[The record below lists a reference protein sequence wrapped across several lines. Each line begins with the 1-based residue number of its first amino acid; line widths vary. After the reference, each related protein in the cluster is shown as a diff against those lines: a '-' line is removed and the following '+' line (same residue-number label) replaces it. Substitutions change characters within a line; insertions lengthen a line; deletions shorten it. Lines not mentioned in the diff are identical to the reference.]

1 MKIDRAALLFML
13 LLILV
18 LPAACTP
25 AAQPEETAPPE
36 EAAAPE
42 ETAPPEESTPEEDA
56 APEESETTPTEEPTE
71 PPSPAESAV
80 FTIQA
85 DEALQPALTALYKA
99 VYDGEE
105 PAFVDAEADLVAT
118 TSEDALAETSGDA
131 EYFLPDAILMPAAEM
146 PEVAEFI
153 AFAISPDGQEV
164 LIEEGELPAT
174 VTLTDQAGNV
184 VEIPQPVRRVISSH
198 GPTTFFLYGVG
209 AEDLL
214 VSAAYLGARDPV
226 GKAALASIDPRSE
239 EVGAHDYFTQEDFN
253 VEEAARLD
261 PDLIVASARTGWLDV
276 AAELEI
282 QTFLFEAETPERLK
296 EAMQSAGQMFGPAT
310 AAQAEE
316 WIRYYDDTFTSVVE
330 QTSSLSDE
338 ERIRVLFTGTEPL
351 RIASGDM
358 YQTAMIEAAG
368 GMSVSEE
375 LTGYWNNVNLEQIV
389 IWEPDVIIVPPYGG
403 ATVEAITDSPE
414 WQILEAVQE
423 GRVYQMP
430 KLVAP
435 WDTPAPDSV
444 LGIIWLAEKLY
455 PDLEGLDCATETEYF
470 YNTFYDYAIS
480 GEEVDALC
488 QTN

>member
-1 MKIDRAALLFML
+1 MIIDRVALLLML

-18 LPAACTP
+18 IPAACTP

-36 EAAAPE
+36 ETIPPE
-42 ETAPPEESTPEEDA
+42 ESSPPEESTPEEST
-56 APEESETTPTEEPTE
+56 APEESEASPTAAPTA
-71 PPSPAESAV
+71 PPTASSV

-85 DEALQPALTALYKA
+85 DQELQPALTALYQA

-105 PAFVDAEADLVAT
+105 PAFVGTEADLIAT
-118 TSEDALAETSGDA
+118 TAEDAPADISDTTV
-131 EYFLPDAILMPAAEM
+131 YFLPDAVLIPAAEM
-146 PEVAEFI
+146 PDVAEFI
-153 AFAISPDGQEV
+153 AFAISPNGQEV

-184 VEIPQPVRRVISSH
+184 VEIPQPVRRVISAH
-198 GPTTFFLYGVG
+198 GPTTSFLYGVG

-214 VSAAYLGARDPV
+214 VAASYLGARDPV
-226 GKAALASIDPRSE
+226 GKAALTRIDPRSE
-239 EVGAHDYFTQEDFN
+239 EISADDYFSQETFN

-261 PDLIVASARTGWLDV
+261 PDLIVASARTQWLDV
-276 AAELEI
+276 VAELEI

-296 EAMQSAGQMFGPAT
+296 EAMWSTGQMFGPAAT
-310 AAQAEE
+310 AQAEE
-316 WIRYYDDTFTSVVE
+316 WISYYDETFASVVE

-338 ERIRVLFTGTEPL
+338 ERVRVLFTGTEPL

-368 GMSVSEE
+368 GVSVSEE
-375 LTGYWNNVNLEQIV
+375 LTGYWNDVNLEQIA
-389 IWEPDVIIVPPYGG
+389 IWVPDVIIVPPYGG

-488 QTN
+488 QTD